1 MNIFKKIISAGMTII
16 AAGCIV
22 TGSLSA
28 GSVSDAPE
36 TAITAEAA
44 TKLKDAVF
52 PVNNGCKVAFVYGY
66 SKEYGTKFHKG
77 IDIHAVNDTTV
88 YCAVSGTVDVTNNSC
103 SHLNSY
109 KKGEPDYHKCNHG
122 ETFGN
127 SVYIKGDDG
136 LYYKYGHLKKN
147 SIIVKPGQRV
157 EAGQALATIG
167 SSGFSTGEH
176 LHFQVNKTSSSSSAT
191 INVNKG
197 AEYNYKNGPYF
208 KKENVYTTATI
219 VSGKIY
225 NISPA
230 ANMGTGIA
238 ASGTADKANAALAKY
253 NKTDKAQQWVAE
265 KDKSGYF
272 RFRNVKSGKY
282 LDCAVNSVNAAANSK
297 NVWTYSK
304 QTNQQTSQTQ
314 LFKAAL
320 KSAGK
325 SSYYAI
331 TLYNTKYSLDAAT
344 DSPAAGS
351 NIQIYQLT
359 SGTSNLTQQWVF
371 RQV

>member
-1 MNIFKKIISAGMTII
+1 MNIIKKIISAGMTII

-28 GSVSDAPE
+28 GFMPDAP
-36 TAITAEAA
+36 AAPITAEAA

-52 PVNNGCKVAFVYGY
+52 PVNNGCKVAFVYGN
-66 SKEYGTKFHKG
+66 SKEYGKEFHKG
-77 IDIHAVNDTTV
+77 IDIHAGNDDTV
-88 YCAVSGTVDVTNNSC
+88 YCAVSGTVDVTNNEC

-109 KKGEPDYHKCNHG
+109 KKGAPDYHKCNHG
-122 ETFGN
+122 NTFGN

-147 SIIVKPGQRV
+147 SIIVTAGQRV

-167 SSGFSTGEH
+167 SSGYSTGAH
-176 LHFQVNKTSSSSSAT
+176 LHFQVNKTSSASSAT
-191 INVNKG
+191 INVNKNVV
-197 AEYNYKNGPYF
+197 YNYKNGPYF
-208 KKENVYTTATI
+208 RKENIYTTATI
-219 VSGKIY
+219 VDGKTY
-225 NISPA
+225 TISPA
-230 ANMGTGIA
+230 ANMGTGITV
-238 ASGTADKANAALAKY
+238 SGTANKSNAALAKY
-253 NKTDKAQQWVAE
+253 NKADKAQQWVAE

-282 LDCAVNSVNAAANSK
+282 LDCAIKSVSAAANSK

-314 LFKAAL
+314 LFKTAL
-320 KSAGK
+320 KKTGK

-331 TLYNTKYSLDAAT
+331 TLYNTKFSLDAAT
-344 DSPAAGS
+344 NSPAAGS
-351 NIQIYQLT
+351 NIQIYQLS